1 MSHPDPCFDPE
12 NSYKEDTMSSHFDD
26 YNYDYHDAFYG
37 EDSSA
42 CHADADHEVDS
53 QFDDDHDDD
62 YADHYDDSMDG
73 DHDSAMSSCGWGTDE
88 DYGYYGDDDREDFH
102 SDDGYGSYDD

>member
-1 MSHPDPCFDPE
+1 MLGFVSVPLQKSKKMSHPDPLFDPE
-12 NSYKEDTMSSHFDD
+12 NSYEDDDMSSHFED

-42 CHADADHEVDS
+42 YHADADHEVES
-53 QFDDDHDDD
+53 QFDDDDD

-73 DHDSAMSSCGWGTDE
+73 DHDSAMGSVGWAEDE
-88 DYGYYGDDDREDFH
+88 YYNPSMDDYGDW
-102 SDDGYGSYDD
+102 